1 MSDQNYSVFLVD
13 DDKAVRDSL
22 SELLKARGYEVR
34 AFKSPTD
41 FLEEHESSVAGCALI
56 DLAMPEL
63 DGLSLQRAL
72 AKLDGERP
80 VIFLSGHGNL
90 SSGVQA
96 MRAGAVDF
104 LEKPVNSAD
113 LVAAIERAALHERET
128 RSRAAEQKAIRARL
142 DRLTRR
148 ELEVLRRVIAGRLN
162 KQIAYELGAGE
173 KTVKVHRSRMM
184 TKMGVQSVADLVRMT
199 EKVNLA
205 PSAEMT

>member
-1 MSDQNYSVFLVD
+1 
-13 DDKAVRDSL
+13 
-22 SELLKARGYEVR
+22 
-34 AFKSPTD
+34 
-41 FLEEHESSVAGCALI
+41 
-56 DLAMPEL
+56 
-63 DGLSLQRAL
+63 
-72 AKLDGERP
+72 
-80 VIFLSGHGNL
+80 
-90 SSGVQA
+90 

-184 TKMGVQSVADLVRMT
+184 TKMGVHTVAELVRLT
-199 EKVNLA
+199 EKVNLP
-205 PSAEMT
+205 PSVEIT